1 MCSTKNKENYECFD
15 IYVLLEINFRSERME
30 KLGIIICIMQT
41 LLKLFK
47 FMTNIDSYFFV
58 ILNNF
63 YIGKIM

>member
-1 MCSTKNKENYECFD
+1 MYLTKIMKNYECFD
-15 IYVLLEINFRSERME
+15 IFELMKNIFHLERME